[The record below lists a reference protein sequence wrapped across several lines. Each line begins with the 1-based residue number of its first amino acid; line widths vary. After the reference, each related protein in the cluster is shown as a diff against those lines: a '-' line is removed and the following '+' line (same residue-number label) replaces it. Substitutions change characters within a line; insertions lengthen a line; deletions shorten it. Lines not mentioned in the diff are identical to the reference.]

1 LPYTEG
7 KPADVSDSVR
17 KRTDARTSRSVKCEL
32 PDRMATRTLFSSID
46 SLTVAVSELQQA
58 IAAASGDTKPRVAQG
73 LAESA
78 A

>member
-1 LPYTEG
+1 
-7 KPADVSDSVR
+7 
-17 KRTDARTSRSVKCEL
+17 
-32 PDRMATRTLFSSID
+32 MATRTLFSSID

-58 IAAASGDTKPRVAQG
+58 MTAASGDTKARVAQG